1 MQVNNLLTSWA
12 FNCGFED
19 RGNGLFRGT
28 VNSCYRESVSQG
40 LKSMGLTLTSTT
52 TGGTDIWVS
61 EDDTQVV
68 LVKYS

>member
-1 MQVNNLLTSWA
+1 MQVINLLTSWA
-12 FNCGFED
+12 FNCGFKD
-19 RGNGLFRGT
+19 HSKGLFRAC
-28 VNSCYRESVSQG
+28 VNSCYRESVSQS

-52 TGGTDIWVS
+52 AGGTDIWVS